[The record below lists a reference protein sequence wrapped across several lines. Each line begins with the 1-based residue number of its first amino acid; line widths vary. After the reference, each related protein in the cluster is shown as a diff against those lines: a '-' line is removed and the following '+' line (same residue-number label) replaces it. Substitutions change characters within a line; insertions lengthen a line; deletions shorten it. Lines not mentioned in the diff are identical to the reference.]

1 MARIDL
7 VMVSLK
13 RKNSKKTLA
22 INTVNHI
29 SEESKNAIM
38 GDIELQSTINKK
50 IARTRRQRGYNW
62 EDTLVKRFNA
72 THGWKAFRLGSPSVA
87 LPDILAVS
95 TNANTIFTIEA
106 KSGTGTTLPV
116 PYDQITRCLKWINT
130 FELYQ
135 TRKMILAFKFL
146 SKKRIGTGKYEHRQL
161 REFYKVWDEAN
172 PITDCV
178 CTYEGKTYA
187 LINGKRQKLELE
199 NYQMPFKSKHLIS

>member
-1 MARIDL
+1 ML
-7 VMVSLK
+7 PKTKNLK
-13 RKNSKKTLA
+13 ITTMPIHEIYLTKLASKKTTKL
-22 INTVNHI
+22 N
-29 SEESKNAIM
+29 EQ
-38 GDIELQSTINKK
+38 LQSIANKK
-50 IARTRRQRGYNW
+50 VAKTRRQRGYNW

-72 THGWKAFRLGSPSVA
+72 AESWKAFRLGSPSVA

-116 PYDQITRCLKWINT
+116 PYDQIIRCLKWINT

-146 SKKRIGTGKYEHRQL
+146 SKKRIGTGKYERRQL
-161 REFYKVWDEAN
+161 REFYKVWDESN

-199 NYQMPFKSKHLIS
+199 NYQMPFKSKHMIS